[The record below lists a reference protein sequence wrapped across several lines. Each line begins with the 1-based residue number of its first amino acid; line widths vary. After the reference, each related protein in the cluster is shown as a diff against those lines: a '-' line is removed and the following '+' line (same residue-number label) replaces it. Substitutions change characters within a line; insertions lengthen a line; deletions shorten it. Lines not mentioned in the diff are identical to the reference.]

1 MQYGIL
7 KVVVTSAGACCAV
20 HFWRGTLTMVNL
32 KGRVAIVT
40 GGGQGIGAATA
51 ERLAAAGAAVA
62 VVDLVEANA
71 KAIATKITEDGGVSV
86 GIGCDVSQEDQV
98 AAAVDQVVSDLGPV
112 GVLVNNAGVLRDNLL
127 FKMSV
132 DDWSTVID
140 THLKG
145 TFLFTRAAQASMVE
159 QRWGRIVNLSSVAAL
174 GNRGQTNYSAAKAG
188 LQGMTKTHAIELGR
202 FNITVNA
209 VAPGFVETD
218 MVRQTAERQGLDFN
232 AYKESVAKRNPM
244 RRVAQPIDIANAIAL
259 LASEDAGFIN
269 GQIIYVAGGPR
280 A

>member
-1 MQYGIL
+1 
-7 KVVVTSAGACCAV
+7 
-20 HFWRGTLTMVNL
+20 MVNL
-32 KGRVAIVT
+32 QNRVAIVT

-51 ERLAAAGAAVA
+51 QRLAAAGAAVA
-62 VVDLVEANA
+62 VVDLIEANA
-71 KAIATKITEDGGVSV
+71 TSVVTQITEAGGTAVAV
-86 GIGCDVSQEDQV
+86 TCDVSQEDQV
-98 AAAVDQVVSDLGPV
+98 TVAVERTVSELGPI

-127 FKMSV
+127 FKMTL
-132 DDWSTVID
+132 DDWTTVID
-140 THLKG
+140 THLRG

-188 LQGMTKTHAIELGR
+188 LQGMTKTHAIELGQ

-209 VAPGFVETD
+209 VAPGFVETP
-218 MVRQTAERQGLDFN
+218 MIRQTAERQGRDFE
-232 AYKESVAKRNPM
+232 AYKASVAERNPM

-259 LASEDAGFIN
+259 LASEDAGYIN
-269 GQIIYVAGGPR
+269 GQVIYVAGGPR

>member
-32 KGRVAIVT
+32 KDRVAIVT

>member
-1 MQYGIL
+1 
-7 KVVVTSAGACCAV
+7 
-20 HFWRGTLTMVNL
+20 MVNL
-32 KGRVAIVT
+32 KDRVAIVT

-51 ERLAAAGAAVA
+51 QRLADAGAAVA

-71 KAIATKITEDGGVSV
+71 KAVATKISDDGGVAV
-86 GIGCDVSQEDQV
+86 GVACDVSQEDQV
-98 AAAVDQVVSDLGPV
+98 AAAVEQTVSDLGPV
-112 GVLVNNAGVLRDNLL
+112 GILVNNAGVLRDNLL

-140 THLKG
+140 THLRG
-145 TFLFTRAAQASMVE
+145 TFLFTRAAQASMVG

-188 LQGMTKTHAIELGR
+188 LQGMTKTHAIELGQ

-209 VAPGFVETD
+209 VAPGFVETA

-269 GQIIYVAGGPR
+269 GQVIYVAGGPR

>member
-1 MQYGIL
+1 
-7 KVVVTSAGACCAV
+7 
-20 HFWRGTLTMVNL
+20 MVNL
-32 KGRVAIVT
+32 TGRVAIVT
-40 GGGQGIGAATA
+40 GAAQGIGAATA
-51 ERLAAAGAAVA
+51 RRLATAGAAVA
-62 VVDLVEANA
+62 VVDLAGD
-71 KAIATKITEDGGVSV
+71 KAESVASEIIADGGKAVAV
-86 GIGCDVSQEDQV
+86 ACDVSDPDQV
-98 AAAVDQVVSDLGPV
+98 AVAVERTIAELGPV

-132 DDWSTVID
+132 DDWTTVID

-145 TFLFTRAAQASMVE
+145 TFLFTRAAQASMVDN
-159 QRWGRIVNLSSVAAL
+159 RWGRIVNLSSVAAL

-188 LQGMTKTHAIELGR
+188 LQGMTKTHALELGQ

-209 VAPGFVETD
+209 VAPGFVETE
-218 MVRQTAERQGLDFN
+218 MVRQTAERQGIDFDGFK
-232 AYKESVAKRNPM
+232 AAAEKRNPM

-269 GQIIYVAGGPR
+269 GQVIYVAGGPR

>member
-1 MQYGIL
+1 
-7 KVVVTSAGACCAV
+7 
-20 HFWRGTLTMVNL
+20 MVNL
-32 KGRVAIVT
+32 KDRVAIVT

-71 KAIATKITEDGGVSV
+71 KAVATKISDDGGVA
-86 GIGCDVSQEDQV
+86 IGVACDVSQEDQV
-98 AAAVDQVVSDLGPV
+98 AAAVDQIMSDLGPI
-112 GVLVNNAGVLRDNLL
+112 GVVVNNAGVLRDNLL

-188 LQGMTKTHAIELGR
+188 LQGMTKTHAIELGQ

-209 VAPGFVETD
+209 VAPGFVETA
-218 MVRQTAERQGLDFN
+218 MVRQTAERQGRDFD

-259 LASEDAGFIN
+259 LASEDAAFIN
-269 GQIIYVAGGPR
+269 GQVIYVAGGPR

>member
-1 MQYGIL
+1 
-7 KVVVTSAGACCAV
+7 
-20 HFWRGTLTMVNL
+20 MVNL
-32 KGRVAIVT
+32 TGRVAIVT
-40 GGGQGIGAATA
+40 GAAQGIGAATA
-51 ERLAAAGAAVA
+51 RRLATAGAAVA
-62 VVDLVEANA
+62 VVDLAGD
-71 KAIATKITEDGGVSV
+71 KAESVASEIIADGGKAVAV
-86 GIGCDVSQEDQV
+86 ACDVANPDQV
-98 AAAVDQVVSDLGPV
+98 AVAVERTIAELGPV

-132 DDWSTVID
+132 DDWTTVID

-145 TFLFTRAAQASMVE
+145 TFLFTRAAQASMVDN
-159 QRWGRIVNLSSVAAL
+159 RWGRIVNLSSVAAL

-188 LQGMTKTHAIELGR
+188 LQGMTKTHALELGQ

-209 VAPGFVETD
+209 VAPGFVETE
-218 MVRQTAERQGLDFN
+218 MVRQTAERQGIDFDGFK
-232 AYKESVAKRNPM
+232 AAAEKRNPM

-269 GQIIYVAGGPR
+269 GQVIYVAGGPR